1 MALVTGARASAP
13 QIPRSQRR
21 SSRRRLR
28 RDLRSILG
36 DGASFSIMVGIGETY
51 LPAFV
56 LAAGMGEVAAGLI
69 TTLPLVAGALL
80 QLASPAA
87 IRRLGS
93 NRRWVV
99 CCALIQALAFVPLV
113 AAAWFDWEAGRVAF
127 LMASVYWAAGMA
139 TGPAWNTWVG
149 TIVPGAMRAAYFARR
164 TRFSQAGVLLGFLAG
179 GFALQAGRAYEHVLH
194 TFAALFLV
202 AAVCRLASAG
212 FLAAQSEPVP
222 PSPDHREV
230 SWREL
235 LGRLRGGHD
244 GALLIYLLSVQA
256 AAQIAGPYFTPFML
270 KQLKFSYIDY
280 VLLIGVSFAA
290 KVVALPALGQFAR
303 RAGARRLLWIGG
315 VTIVPCSGL
324 WIVSQSFPYLVAVQI
339 LAGLAWAA
347 YELAMFLLFFESIP
361 EAERTSVLTTFNLGN
376 ALATVLGSLLG
387 GLLLRL
393 GDKTLATYLAI
404 FGLSSAARLATMVF
418 LSRVPGTTG
427 ETVPIGLRTVEL
439 RADIGMEDLPILA
452 SLPERSVIA
461 TADE

>member
-1 MALVTGARASAP
+1 MTES
-13 QIPRSQRR
+13 
-21 SSRRRLR
+21 
-28 RDLRSILG
+28 
-36 DGASFSIMVGIGETY
+36 
-51 LPAFV
+51 
-56 LAAGMGEVAAGLI
+56 
-69 TTLPLVAGALL
+69 
-80 QLASPAA
+80 
-87 IRRLGS
+87 
-93 NRRWVV
+93 
-99 CCALIQALAFVPLV
+99 
-113 AAAWFDWEAGRVAF
+113 
-127 LMASVYWAAGMA
+127 
-139 TGPAWNTWVG
+139 
-149 TIVPGAMRAAYFARR
+149 
-164 TRFSQAGVLLGFLAG
+164 
-179 GFALQAGRAYEHVLH
+179 
-194 TFAALFLV
+194 
-202 AAVCRLASAG
+202 
-212 FLAAQSEPVP
+212 
-222 PSPDHREV
+222 
-230 SWREL
+230 
-235 LGRLRGGHD
+235 
-244 GALLIYLLSVQA
+244 LLIYLLSVQA

-290 KVVALPALGQFAR
+290 KVVALPALGRFAR